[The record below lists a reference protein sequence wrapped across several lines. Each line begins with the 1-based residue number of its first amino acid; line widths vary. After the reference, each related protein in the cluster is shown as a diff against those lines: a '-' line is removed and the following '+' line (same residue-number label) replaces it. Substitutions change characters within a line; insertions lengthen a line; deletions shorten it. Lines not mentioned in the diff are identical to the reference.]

1 MSENGAG
8 TATSVGITRQSADV
22 VPMPRRQLILV
33 TAGVMLALLLAALDQ
48 TIVGTAM
55 PRIIAE
61 LNGFDRY
68 AWVTTAYLLT
78 STVTVPIAGKL
89 GDLFGRK
96 PFILAG
102 MAGFMAMSWL
112 CGLSQNMTELILF
125 RGLQGLFGGVLFAS
139 VFTVL
144 ADIFTPQTR
153 ARMQGLFGGVFGL
166 ASIIGPTAGGFITD
180 HWGWRWVFY
189 VNLPVGV
196 IGIGLLFA
204 FLPFVRT
211 KASWRNIDFAGAGL
225 LALGL
230 TPILIALSETTT
242 YGWSAWQTL
251 VPLIGGILVLLVFI
265 VVEAREDEPI
275 VPISLFRNRAYAVSI
290 LIGFIM
296 SFGMFGTIIFV
307 PLIYQ
312 GVLGISATNSGALI
326 TPLMFGLIGAS
337 IATGQLMVRIKQY
350 QYLGTFGAAV
360 TALGMFL
367 LSEVSVHSTQ
377 LEVTASLV
385 FVGIGLGVTMPLY
398 IQAVQSA
405 VDRKFLGVVTSNI
418 QFFRNVGGTIATA
431 IFGSILASRL
441 GPNIQS
447 QIAALHLPAS
457 FTSQFKVGSG
467 SAQQIFNPANL
478 AAARAAVPAA
488 ARPLFD
494 QAIVAVKAGLAL
506 TLHDM
511 FLIGMGAILISLV
524 ISVFMPNVPLVSAKR
539 QPGAELGEGSPIPE
553 PAAPSDSKEREPAK
567 A

>member
-1 MSENGAG
+1 M
-8 TATSVGITRQSADV
+8 TAV
-22 VPMPRRQLILV
+22 VEMPRRRLILV

-78 STVTVPIAGKL
+78 STITVPIAGKL

-125 RGLQGLFGGVLFAS
+125 RGAQGLFGGVLFAS

-153 ARMQGLFGGVFGL
+153 ARMQGVFGGVFGL
-166 ASIIGPTAGGFITD
+166 ASVIGPTAGGFITD
-180 HWGWRWVFY
+180 NWGWRWVFY

-196 IGIGLLFA
+196 LGIVLLA
-204 FLPFVRT
+204 MFLPFVRT
-211 KASWRNIDFAGAGL
+211 KASWRHIDFVGAGL
-225 LALGL
+225 LAAGL
-230 TPILIALSETTT
+230 TPILIALSDTTT
-242 YGWSAWQTL
+242 YGWTGWQTL
-251 VPLIGGILVLLVFI
+251 APLIGGFAVLVAFVI
-265 VVEAREDEPI
+265 YESRADEPI
-275 VPISLFRNRAYAVSI
+275 VPIGLFKNRAYAVSI

-307 PLIYQ
+307 PLVYQ

-337 IATGQLMVRIKQY
+337 IVTGQLMVRIAHY
-350 QYLGTFGAAV
+350 QYLGTVGAAV

-367 LSEVSVHSTQ
+367 LSEISVHSTQ

-441 GPNIQS
+441 GPNIQT
-447 QIAALHLPAS
+447 QVAALHLPAS
-457 FTSQFKVGSG
+457 FTNSLNIGGG
-467 SAQQIFNPANL
+467 SAQQIFNQANL
-478 AAARAAVPAA
+478 AAARAALPAT

-494 QAIVAVKAGLAL
+494 QAIVAVKAGLAV
-506 TLHDM
+506 TLHEM
-511 FLIGMGAILISLV
+511 FLIGMVAILISLV
-524 ISVFMPNVPLVSAKR
+524 VSLFMPTVPLLAAKK
-539 QPGAELGEGSPIPE
+539 QSGASLGEGSPVPQAETEIDAEAAELE
-553 PAAPSDSKEREPAK
+553 PARVS
-567 A
+567 

>member
-1 MSENGAG
+1 MTELAME
-8 TATSVGITRQSADV
+8 V
-22 VPMPRRQLILV
+22 VEMPRRRLILV

-61 LNGFDRY
+61 LNGFDKY

-78 STVTVPIAGKL
+78 STITVPIAGKL

-112 CGLSQNMTELILF
+112 CGFSQNMEELILF

-153 ARMQGLFGGVFGL
+153 ARMQGVFGGVFGL
-166 ASIIGPTAGGFITD
+166 ASIIGPTTGGFITD
-180 HWGWRWVFY
+180 NWGWRWVFY
-189 VNLPVGV
+189 VNVPVGV
-196 IGIGLLFA
+196 LGIALLWA

-211 KASWRNIDFAGAGL
+211 QASWRNIDFVGAGM

-230 TPILIALSETTT
+230 TPILLALSNTTA
-242 YGWSAWQTL
+242 YGWTGWQTL
-251 VPLIGGILVLLVFI
+251 VPLLGGILVLIAFI
-265 VVEAREDEPI
+265 FVEIREKEPI
-275 VPISLFRNRAYAVSI
+275 IPMDLFKNRAFAISMIV
-290 LIGFIM
+290 GFIA

-307 PLIYQ
+307 PLVYQ

-337 IATGQLMVRIKQY
+337 IVTGQLMVRIKQY
-350 QYLGTFGAAV
+350 QYLGTLGAAIMAV
-360 TALGMFL
+360 GMYL
-367 LSEVSVHSTQ
+367 LSRVSINSTYID
-377 LEVTASLV
+377 VTASLV
-385 FVGIGLGVTMPLY
+385 LVGIGLGMTMPLY

-405 VDRKFLGVVTSNI
+405 VSRKYLGVVTSNI

-441 GPNIQS
+441 GPNIKG
-447 QIAALHLPAS
+447 QIEAAHLPAS
-457 FTSQFKVGSG
+457 VGNSFSAG
-467 SAQQIFNPANL
+467 TASAQQIFDPAHL
-478 AAARAAVPAA
+478 AAARAALPAA
-488 ARPLFD
+488 AQPLFD
-494 QAIVAVKAGLAL
+494 QAIIAVKAGLAM
-506 TLHDM
+506 TLQEL
-511 FLIGMGAILISLV
+511 FLIGFVAIAFSV
-524 ISVFMPNVPLVSAKR
+524 VVSVFMPNVPLLAAKKR
-539 QPGAELGEGSPIPE
+539 PGADLGEGSPVPE
-553 PAAPSDSKEREPAK
+553 SADTEDERELEPAK
-567 A
+567 AS

>member
-1 MSENGAG
+1 MSEGREKTKTKSAPSAG
-8 TATSVGITRQSADV
+8 V
-22 VPMPRRQLILV
+22 VEMPRRQLVLV
-33 TAGVMLALLLAALDQ
+33 TVGVMLALLLAALDQ

-68 AWVTTAYLLT
+68 AWVTTGYLLT
-78 STVTVPIAGKL
+78 STITVPIAGKL

-112 CGLSQNMTELILF
+112 CGLSQNMTELIVF
-125 RGLQGLFGGVLFAS
+125 RSLQGLFGGVLFAS

-153 ARMQGLFGGVFGL
+153 ARMQGVFGGVFGL
-166 ASIIGPTAGGFITD
+166 AAIIGPTAGGLITD

-189 VNLPVGV
+189 INIPVGV
-196 IGIGLLFA
+196 LGIGLLLA

-211 KASWRNIDFAGAGL
+211 QASWRHIDFAGAGL

-230 TPILIALSETTT
+230 TPVLIALSETTT
-242 YGWSAWQTL
+242 YGWGSWQTL
-251 VPLIGGILVLLVFI
+251 APLIGGLLVLVLFV
-265 VVEAREDEPI
+265 VVEHFEKEPI

-290 LIGFIM
+290 LVGFIM
-296 SFGMFGTIIFV
+296 AFGMFGVIIFV
-307 PLIYQ
+307 PLVYQ

-337 IATGQLMVRIKQY
+337 IATGQLMIRIKQY
-350 QYLGTFGAAV
+350 QYLGTLGAGLA
-360 TALGMFL
+360 ALGMFF
-367 LSEVSVHSTQ
+367 LSQVSLHSTQ
-377 LEVTASLV
+377 LEVTAALV
-385 FVGIGLGVTMPLY
+385 LVGIGLGVTMPLY

-441 GPNIQS
+441 TPNIQG
-447 QIAALHLPAS
+447 QIAAAHLPAS
-457 FTSQFKVGSG
+457 FTANFKVGSG
-467 SAQQIFNPANL
+467 SAQQIFNPATL
-478 AAARAAVPAA
+478 AATRAHLPVAA
-488 ARPLFD
+488 QVLFD

-506 TLHDM
+506 TLHEM
-511 FLIGMGAILISLV
+511 FLIGAGAILISMV
-524 ISVFMPNVPLVSAKR
+524 VSVFMPNVPLLAAKK
-539 QPGAELGEGSPIPE
+539 QPGAELGEGSPVPE
-553 PAAPSDSKEREPAK
+553 LEEAIEAPAYS
-567 A
+567 